1 MRSFEDD
8 GVYLFRQ
15 PLAVQDNRMLA
26 SAVDDL
32 LTPKPGTRAFALPAW
47 ARDLLA
53 DLASSLAGKPARLV
67 RILAFDKTPALNW
80 GVPWHQDRTIAVK
93 ARRDMPGYGPWSVK
107 WGVPHVEPPAAL
119 LEAMF
124 TLRLHVDDCGP
135 ANGPLK
141 TIPGSHK
148 LGRLPMAAVTEL
160 AASSEAMIC
169 TAQAG
174 DVLAM
179 KALTVHASDPAQS
192 PHHRRIL
199 HVDFTT
205 ATLPAP
211 LEWAITAGS
220 SKH

>member
-1 MRSFEDD
+1 
-8 GVYLFRQ
+8 
-15 PLAVQDNRMLA
+15 ML
-26 SAVDDL
+26 V
-32 LTPKPGTRAFALPAW
+32 
-47 ARDLLA
+47 

-67 RILAFDKTPALNW
+67 RILAFDKTLEMNW

-93 ARRDMPGYGPWSVK
+93 ARRNMPGYGPWSIK
-107 WGVPHVEPPAAL
+107 RGVPHVEPPAAL

-124 TLRLHVDDCGP
+124 TLRFHVDDCGS

-148 LGRLPMAAVTEL
+148 LGRLPVAAVTEL

-169 TAQAG
+169 IAQAG

-179 KALTVHASDPAQS
+179 KALTVHASDRAQS
-192 PHHRRIL
+192 PRHRRIL

-205 ATLPAP
+205 ASLTAP
-211 LEWAITAGS
+211 LEWAIAAS
-220 SKH
+220 ISQH